1 MFPGLGEVRVS
12 ADGAIEVVTD
22 GDDTCREA
30 LWHGWGRPL
39 AAVRT
44 GRHLLFGA
52 VLAPPE
58 PTTVAG
64 AGATLTA
71 TPAAD
76 PPPALLVQGPV
87 HQAASVLTGLV
98 ARGWSVLGDHLVP
111 AHWDD
116 DLGTYVA
123 DPTPSPVLMARGRAE
138 ASGLSAVKVR
148 DDTNVVRVDVP
159 RATRPHAVAA
169 VAFVGTR
176 GVGDV
181 TLTEIVGLQR
191 FDALGRLLAG
201 GVLAVEVD
209 LPPAQEMARRTRLA
223 RLPAVD
229 LKFGEHSVDDDVEAL
244 LAWWADHAAGSH
256 ESRDPDAADDGH
268 GAGR

>member
-12 ADGAIEVVTD
+12 ADGAVEVVTD
-22 GDDTCREA
+22 GDDLCREA
-30 LWHGWGRPL
+30 LRHGWGRPL
-39 AAVRT
+39 AAART
-44 GRHLLFGA
+44 GRHLLHGA
-52 VLAPPE
+52 VLAPPD
-58 PTTVAG
+58 PATVAD
-64 AGATLTA
+64 AGAALTT

-87 HQAASVLTGLV
+87 HHVVSALTGLV
-98 ARGWSVLGDHLVP
+98 ARGWSVLGDRLV
-111 AHWDD
+111 AARWDD
-116 DLGTYVA
+116 RLGTYVA
-123 DPTPSPVLMARGRAE
+123 DPTPSPVLMGRGRAE

-181 TLTEIVGLQR
+181 ALTDVVGLQR
-191 FDALGRLLAG
+191 FDVLGGLTVG
-201 GVLAVEVD
+201 GVLAVEDD
-209 LPPAQEMARRTRLA
+209 LPPTEAMSRRSRLA
-223 RLPAVD
+223 RLPVVD

-244 LAWWADHAAGSH
+244 VAWWADHAAGSH
-256 ESRDPDAADDGH
+256 ESRDPDASGDGH